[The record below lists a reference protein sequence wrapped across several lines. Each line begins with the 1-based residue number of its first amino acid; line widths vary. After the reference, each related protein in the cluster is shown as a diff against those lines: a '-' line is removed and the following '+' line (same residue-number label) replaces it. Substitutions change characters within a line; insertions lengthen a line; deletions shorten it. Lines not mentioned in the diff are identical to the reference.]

1 MTTEEVELLR
11 DLTIVIT
18 THNRPLE
25 LEPSIEYWQD
35 LPVTVHFLDRSPNQL
50 FGPSQIV
57 GSEAK
62 IYYHSVPSVLDEKV
76 Y

>member
-1 MTTEEVELLR
+1 MTPEEVELLSE
-11 DLTIVIT
+11 LTIVIPT
-18 THNRPLE
+18 YNRPLE

-50 FGPSQIV
+50 FGPGQIV
-57 GSEAK
+57 GSDAK
-62 IYYHSVPSVLDEKV
+62 IYYHLIPSVLDEKV